1 MTYDQLR
8 IFLAVAERAHVTR
21 AAEALGLTQSAVSAA
36 IAALEAR
43 HGLRLF
49 DRIGRRIAL
58 TEAGRQFLAP
68 ARAALA
74 QAELAEQA
82 LADLAEETRGR
93 LRLHASQTV
102 ATYWLPPFLIALHEE
117 LPGIEIG
124 LSIGNTAEVA
134 RAVEAGAA
142 DLGLVEGDVA
152 QGGLTRRV
160 VARDALVFLCARRH
174 PLAAAPISADDYPGL
189 DWILREPGS
198 GTRAAVEAHLAALG
212 LGAADLRIGLELP
225 SNEAILAA
233 VAAGRYVS
241 ILSDRVLQAHGI
253 ARDGVAGTTAGIVAR
268 PITWAPAPRREFSV
282 LLHPERYRTR
292 AVRALLARFGP
303 ADRG

>member
-1 MTYDQLR
+1 MTYEQLR

-36 IAALEAR
+36 IAALETR
-43 HGLRLF
+43 HGLKLF

-58 TEAGRQFLAP
+58 TEAGREFIAP

-74 QAELAEQA
+74 QAELAELA
-82 LADLAEETRGR
+82 LADLAQEARGK

-102 ATYWLPPFLIALHEE
+102 ASYWLPRHLIALHEA
-117 LPGIEIG
+117 LPGVEIA
-124 LSIGNTAEVA
+124 LAIGNTAEVA
-134 RAVEAGAA
+134 RAVEAGEA
-142 DLGLVEGDVA
+142 DLGFVEGDVA

-160 VARDALVFLCARRH
+160 VARDELVLLCASGH
-174 PLAAAPISADDYPGL
+174 PLAQAPITGADYPRL

-198 GTRAAVEAHLAALG
+198 GTRAAVEAHLATLG
-212 LGAADLRIGLELP
+212 LGAADLRVGLELP

-241 ILSDRVLQAHGI
+241 ILSERVLAAHG
-253 ARDGVAGTTAGIVAR
+253 AMPGLVAR
-268 PITWAPAPRREFSV
+268 RIDWAPIPRRDFSV
-282 LLHPERYRTR
+282 LIHPERYRSR
-292 AVRALLARFGP
+292 AVAALLARLGP
-303 ADRG
+303 AG